1 MDLPT
6 DLDSADGSGRAQ
18 HQLRWDEFS
27 AKVSAA
33 MQGDNPWEEA
43 RAVYSGLS
51 LSSTEARNQF
61 FGVLLAQEQTAFK
74 ELLATQN
81 CSQELRGCIAHR
93 GELFKHST
101 ASELPPALR
110 DGWLALT
117 VAQLDFAVRQ
127 SRWSDDSLYL
137 ALHALE
143 LIKAL
148 VPSYSE
154 GDQLESNRDITAVL
168 KALLVSDPF
177 LECVNRGN
185 VPEEAQV
192 IHKAV
197 ALARSLND
205 PLIHE
210 EVEAWVPTLWQNC
223 ALLSQMLNLS
233 PSNLYGEVILA
244 AEKDVAAM
252 LAGDFPLSPSV
263 LVNSAHHVDS
273 NDMEHSALSRSS
285 DEYSSAESEDLF
297 NLWASVMVT
306 ALEITL
312 LNAERRSR
320 SERAE
325 LVLSLVEEAPATMPG
340 YSLALRVLAT
350 ESLPGLRDFLDGFLG
365 NGLDVPGTAE
375 VLGDLLCATPETPV
389 GIKQAVSDVVLSN
402 LAYVNASDC
411 ALLRQDIMQRTAEPS
426 DLSWLRDFL
435 THLDEKIDSEVS
447 FEGQRVRW
455 QFSFETVLETA
466 ALRHHAYGTALD
478 GIERTHPANLEYLAE
493 TIARSACSQRIG
505 ALVLVSVLA
514 ADEAG
519 DDRMEPVVAALSPLL
534 RSLTPEK
541 KNALVSGA
549 ESILRRSQVVFGKDD
564 IREAIFTRLRREL
577 ELDLDDLTL

>member
-1 MDLPT
+1 
-6 DLDSADGSGRAQ
+6 
-18 HQLRWDEFS
+18 
-27 AKVSAA
+27 
-33 MQGDNPWEEA
+33 
-43 RAVYSGLS
+43 
-51 LSSTEARNQF
+51 
-61 FGVLLAQEQTAFK
+61 
-74 ELLATQN
+74 
-81 CSQELRGCIAHR
+81 
-93 GELFKHST
+93 
-101 ASELPPALR
+101 
-110 DGWLALT
+110 
-117 VAQLDFAVRQ
+117 
-127 SRWSDDSLYL
+127 
-137 ALHALE
+137 
-143 LIKAL
+143 
-148 VPSYSE
+148 
-154 GDQLESNRDITAVL
+154 
-168 KALLVSDPF
+168 
-177 LECVNRGN
+177 
-185 VPEEAQV
+185 
-192 IHKAV
+192 
-197 ALARSLND
+197 
-205 PLIHE
+205 
-210 EVEAWVPTLWQNC
+210 
-223 ALLSQMLNLS
+223 
-233 PSNLYGEVILA
+233 
-244 AEKDVAAM
+244 
-252 LAGDFPLSPSV
+252 
-263 LVNSAHHVDS
+263 
-273 NDMEHSALSRSS
+273 
-285 DEYSSAESEDLF
+285 
-297 NLWASVMVT
+297 
-306 ALEITL
+306 
-312 LNAERRSR
+312 
-320 SERAE
+320 
-325 LVLSLVEEAPATMPG
+325 MPG